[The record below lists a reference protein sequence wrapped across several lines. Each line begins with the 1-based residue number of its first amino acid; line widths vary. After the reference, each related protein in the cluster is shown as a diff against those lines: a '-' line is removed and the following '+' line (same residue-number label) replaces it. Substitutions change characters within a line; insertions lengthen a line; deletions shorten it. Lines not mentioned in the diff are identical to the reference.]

1 MAQAI
6 FPLLKL
12 VAAAET
18 PPGAGTPQEI
28 AERYAQGGWQV
39 DALALEVM
47 GAGRSAADADALH
60 AALHAVYRPWLGA
73 GAKAFQGAVQ
83 GTGLPRPMP
92 RTAATAGRCWLFS
105 DGLRFDVAQ
114 LLLAALQVGGLEAT
128 LDWQFSA
135 LPGVTNTAKP
145 AVSPVAAQLSAGPEF
160 QASYNGSK
168 VTVDVLRRA
177 LRDAG
182 FDVLQGSDTG
192 DATGAAWTESGN
204 FDSLGHNRGWRLA
217 QQISQEVQLLYER
230 VQALLAAGWQEV
242 YVVTDHGW
250 LLLPGGL
257 DKLELPQHLTEARKG
272 RCARLKPGAN
282 TDQPTVPWHFDPDVR
297 IAVAPG
303 LGVYVS
309 GQDYE
314 HGGLSVQECVLP
326 VLTVRGNA
334 EAVQTDLSV
343 TSVKWTGMRCRV
355 EVADAPEGTS
365 VDIRTRAA
373 DATASVVAAAKALD
387 AQGRASL
394 VVPDDALEGIAA
406 HLVILSSTDQLLA
419 QQVTTLGG

>member
-1 MAQAI
+1 MLQ
-6 FPLLKL
+6 
-12 VAAAET
+12 
-18 PPGAGTPQEI
+18 
-28 AERYAQGGWQV
+28 
-39 DALALEVM
+39 
-47 GAGRSAADADALH
+47 
-60 AALHAVYRPWLGA
+60 
-73 GAKAFQGAVQ
+73 
-83 GTGLPRPMP
+83 
-92 RTAATAGRCWLFS
+92 ATAGRCWLFS
-105 DGLRFDVAQ
+105 DGLRFDVAK
-114 LLLAALQVGGLEAT
+114 LLLAALQGDGLKAG

-160 QASYNGSK
+160 QASYGGSK
-168 VTVDVLRRA
+168 VTVEVLRQA

-182 FDVLQGSDTG
+182 FGVLQGNNMG
-192 DATGAAWTESGN
+192 DVTGAAWTESGN
-204 FDSLGHNRGWRLA
+204 FDGLGHNRGWRLS
-217 QQISQEVQLLYER
+217 QQASQEVQGLSER

-242 YVVTDHGW
+242 HVVTDHGW

-257 DKLELPQHLTEARKG
+257 DKLDLPQHLTEARKG

-334 EAVQTDLSV
+334 EAVQTDLVV
-343 TSVKWTGMRCRV
+343 TPVKWTSLRCRIEV
-355 EVADAPEGTS
+355 EDAPEGAL

-373 DATASVVAAAKALD
+373 DPSTSVVASAKALD
-387 AQGRASL
+387 TKGKTSL
-394 VVPDDALEGIAA
+394 VVPDDTREGDAA
-406 HLVILSSTDQLLA
+406 HLVGLSPTGQLLT
-419 QQVTTLGG
+419 QLGTTLGG